1 MDIFLS
7 ILAVLCGIVGIIGS
21 VIPVLPGPML
31 SFLGMLCCSWTDFS
45 TLSSNRL
52 WTWGIITIIVSILDF
67 FLPGYFSK
75 LMGGTRAGI
84 TGATIGVFV
93 GLFLG
98 PLGVILGP
106 LVGAFL
112 GELINNHEN
121 LDRAVTVGF
130 GSLVSF
136 LAGSGIKIIIS
147 GFMLYYIGRDIWHAI
162 MA

>member
-84 TGATIGVFV
+84 TGATVGVFV

-106 LVGAFL
+106 L
-112 GELINNHEN
+112 
-121 LDRAVTVGF
+121 VGF

>member
-21 VIPVLPGPML
+21 VIPILPGPML
-31 SFLGMLCCSWTDFS
+31 SFFGMLCCSWTDFS

-52 WTWGIITIIVSILDF
+52 WTWGIIAVVVAILDY

-75 LMGGTRAGI
+75 VLGGTRAGVI
-84 TGATIGVFV
+84 GATIGVFA

-98 PLGVILGP
+98 PWGFILGP
-106 LVGAFL
+106 FAGAVI
-112 GELINNHEN
+112 GELIKNNEN
-121 LDRAVTVGF
+121 LDKAVTVGF

-136 LAGSGIKIIIS
+136 IAGSGIKIFVS
-147 GFMLYYIGRDIWHAI
+147 GFMMYYISRDIWHAI